1 MVWFCACAAGNREN
15 SVRVQL
21 KQAMTTDFRKAD
33 PTYTNFTPASAEEAI
48 NKFHRHKSLGVP
60 PHLWPEV
67 FVECAANLPLPELHK
82 FQEWLV
88 NPQGEPKGPML
99 TQVDQANEALR
110 LQLLKE
116 ATARDALQPVP
127 EQPLR
132 LLEDWCNDEKEDGSR
147 DADDEKSASAA
158 SVTTHTSEFEM
169 VTPSSR

>member
-1 MVWFCACAAGNREN
+1 MVWFCACTAGNREN
-15 SVRVQL
+15 SVPVQL
-21 KQAMTTDFRKAD
+21 KLAMTTDFRKAD

-88 NPQGEPKGPML
+88 NPQGEPQGPML
-99 TQVDQANEALR
+99 TQVDQANEAER

-116 ATARDALQPVP
+116 ATARDALQQTVP
-127 EQPLR
+127 EEPLNIV
-132 LLEDWCNDEKEDGSR
+132 EDFWGSPNDV
-147 DADDEKSASAA
+147 DDEKVDVSSMMHNL
-158 SVTTHTSEFEM
+158 SVTESDFEM

>member
-1 MVWFCACAAGNREN
+1 MVWFCACTAGNREN
-15 SVRVQL
+15 SVPVQL
-21 KQAMTTDFRKAD
+21 KLAMTTDFRKAD
-33 PTYTNFTPASAEEAI
+33 PTYVNFTPASAEEAI

-67 FVECAANLPLPELHK
+67 FVECAANLPLPELQK

-116 ATARDALQPVP
+116 ATARDQPPAVP
-127 EQPLR
+127 ELNIV
-132 LLEDWCNDEKEDGSR
+132 EDYMNDVDDEKV
-147 DADDEKSASAA
+147 DDEKSADVSSMMVNL
-158 SVTTHTSEFEM
+158 SVTESDFEM

>member
-1 MVWFCACAAGNREN
+1 
-15 SVRVQL
+15 
-21 KQAMTTDFRKAD
+21 MTTDFRKAD
-33 PTYTNFTPASAEEAI
+33 PTYVNFTPASAEEAI

-67 FVECAANLPLPELHK
+67 FVECAANLPLPELQK

-99 TQVDQANEALR
+99 TQVDQANEAER

-116 ATARDALQPVP
+116 ATARDQPPAVP
-127 EQPLR
+127 ELNIV
-132 LLEDWCNDEKEDGSR
+132 EDYMNDVDDEKV
-147 DADDEKSASAA
+147 DDEKSADVSSMMVNL
-158 SVTTHTSEFEM
+158 SVTESDFEM